1 MERYKE
7 IWTWTSDV
15 KIRRVKGKRRGIK
28 RRKQNCREQEGN
40 EVMKNV
46 KNKRW
51 VELGKDKMEVR
62 LPDKKKRGDV
72 EKMGERG
79 HKNEERQTWRRGR

>member
-1 MERYKE
+1 M
-7 IWTWTSDV
+7 
-15 KIRRVKGKRRGIK
+15 
-28 RRKQNCREQEGN
+28 
-40 EVMKNV
+40 

>member
-1 MERYKE
+1 M
-7 IWTWTSDV
+7 
-15 KIRRVKGKRRGIK
+15 
-28 RRKQNCREQEGN
+28 
-40 EVMKNV
+40 

-51 VELGKDKMEVR
+51 VEVGKDKMEVR
-62 LPDKKKRGDV
+62 LPDKKKKRGDV

>member
-15 KIRRVKGKRRGIK
+15 KMRRVKGKRRGIK
-28 RRKQNCREQEGN
+28 RRKQNCSKQEGN

-46 KNKRW
+46 KNKRVDGW
-51 VELGKDKMEVR
+51 SWEKIKWKLDCR
-62 LPDKKKRGDV
+62 IKKKKEG
-72 EKMGERG
+72 
-79 HKNEERQTWRRGR
+79 T

>member
-1 MERYKE
+1 MERCKE

-28 RRKQNCREQEGN
+28 RRKQNCSKQEGN

-62 LPDKKKRGDV
+62 LPDKKK
-72 EKMGERG
+72 K
-79 HKNEERQTWRRGR
+79 RGRRENGREGAQK

>member
-62 LPDKKKRGDV
+62 LPDKKK
-72 EKMGERG
+72 K
-79 HKNEERQTWRRGR
+79 RGRRENGREGAQK